1 VEHREKAVTDI
12 DISPQSWS
20 EQSAGLRDSGSAV
33 AEISNA
39 ALNTM
44 SGNPYGV
51 LLTPIFQPRY
61 VELSGDF
68 KTTNSALG
76 QVLEATAQ
84 ALDDSAADFRET
96 EMALKDEF
104 DKLMNSI

>member
-1 VEHREKAVTDI
+1 MTDI
-12 DISPQSWS
+12 DISLPSWS
-20 EQSAGLRDSGSAV
+20 EQGAGLRDSGSAV
-33 AEISNA
+33 AEIGDA
-39 ALNTM
+39 AMNTM

-68 KTTNSALG
+68 KTTNSILG
-76 QVLEATAQ
+76 KVLKATAQ
-84 ALDDSAADFRET
+84 ALEDSAADFHET

>member
-1 VEHREKAVTDI
+1 M
-12 DISPQSWS
+12 
-20 EQSAGLRDSGSAV
+20 RDSGSAV
-33 AEISNA
+33 AEIGDA
-39 ALNTM
+39 AMNTM

>member
-1 VEHREKAVTDI
+1 MTDI
-12 DISPQSWS
+12 DISPQSWG
-20 EQSAGLRDSGSAV
+20 EQSAGLRDSGSTV
-33 AEISNA
+33 AEIGDA
-39 ALNTM
+39 ASNTM

-51 LLTPIFQPRY
+51 LLTPLFQPRY
-61 VELSGDF
+61 VELSSDF
-68 KTTNSALG
+68 KTTNSTLG
-76 QVLEATAQ
+76 QVLEATAK

>member
-1 VEHREKAVTDI
+1 MTDI
-12 DISPQSWS
+12 DISLPSWS
-20 EQSAGLRDSGSAV
+20 EQGAGLRDSGSAV
-33 AEISNA
+33 AEIGDA
-39 ALNTM
+39 AMNTM

-68 KTTNSALG
+68 KTTNSILG
-76 QVLEATAQ
+76 KVLEATAE
-84 ALDDSAADFRET
+84 DSAADFHET

-104 DKLMNSI
+104 DKLMSSI

>member
-1 VEHREKAVTDI
+1 MEHREKIVTDI
-12 DISPQSWS
+12 DISPQSWG
-20 EQSAGLRDSGSAV
+20 EQSVGLRDSGSTV
-33 AEISNA
+33 AEIGDA
-39 ALNTM
+39 ASNTM

-51 LLTPIFQPRY
+51 LLTPLFQPRY
-61 VELSGDF
+61 VELSSDF
-68 KTTNSALG
+68 KTTNSTLG

>member
-1 VEHREKAVTDI
+1 MTDI
-12 DISPQSWS
+12 DISPQSWG
-20 EQSAGLRDSGSAV
+20 EQSAGLRDSGSTV
-33 AEISNA
+33 AEIGDA
-39 ALNTM
+39 ASNTM

-51 LLTPIFQPRY
+51 LLTPLFQPSY
-61 VELSGDF
+61 VELSSDF
-68 KTTNSALG
+68 KTTNSTLG